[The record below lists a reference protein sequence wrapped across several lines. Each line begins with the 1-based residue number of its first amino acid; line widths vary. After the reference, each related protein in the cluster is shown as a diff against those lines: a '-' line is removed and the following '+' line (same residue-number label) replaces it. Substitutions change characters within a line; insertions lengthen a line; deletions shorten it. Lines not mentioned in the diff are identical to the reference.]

1 MTPTVAGGCCRWQDL
16 RASWKFVLLAIWAAK
31 VPAVAIAAVSTD
43 FPTLIGGVA
52 ALGVTGIM
60 ARSNFGLNACAP
72 PFCC

>member
-1 MTPTVAGGCCRWQDL
+1 M
-16 RASWKFVLLAIWAAK
+16 LLAIWAAK